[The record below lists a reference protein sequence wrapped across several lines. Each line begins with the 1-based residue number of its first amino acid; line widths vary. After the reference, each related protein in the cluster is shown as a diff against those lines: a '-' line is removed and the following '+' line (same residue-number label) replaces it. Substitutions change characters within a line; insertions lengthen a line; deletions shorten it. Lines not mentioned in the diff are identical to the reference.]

1 MTITSANFNI
11 TGVNGLPYLLPQD
24 IEALDLALKYL
35 EGSQTAVTIL
45 NALVNMVKNPEYPST
60 PFTIQIIHTGKDIYD
75 TFTNT
80 LRWDPDAANII
91 YSGDSAIGVDSAAL
105 GFIHEAAHAT
115 DPNPG
120 DINQKSTNPK
130 IFPNA
135 SEEYAVGMEDKVAKE
150 LKEVVRLN
158 YQGNEDIDLNPTDHT
173 IQNSNSWQEQILNGN
188 VTITGGSF
196 TPGLTYQQGVPYN
209 YAGNP
214 ATVQNNAITVNN
226 ATLNIAA
233 NTTRVSIIGSNNKL
247 TIGPGSSINING
259 QSTVTCGG
267 NTATYSGKDIVSCD
281 ANGNLHDTITGS
293 ISGSVDNILPSSDF
307 VFTSGSV
314 VNTID
319 DSELKGEGIVSVSGT
334 QLTGGSYSGANQWTD
349 ANGTAYQFN
358 PLFLGSDIG
367 TLTISQGLLNANSG
381 DKIVIQN
388 FNLSQAQSANGY
400 LGIHF
405 TEQTAIQTGNK
416 TLTVAQVYELA
427 NGGPTALDPPPGAY
441 TFTAYV
447 SALSNTPQQ
456 VTINMSQGDP
466 SGFAIDTGNGLQAFS
481 GGSVI
486 LTVAP
491 GEDSVTFGLVNTSAV
506 AQPEAV
512 KLTATITD
520 PVSGTAVT
528 STAAEIDYTASP
540 TIDNTGTTSPD
551 HVITGGLTPVNFG
564 TADNPVYHY
573 DSLGNIINDGTPDPT
588 RNDTLYGSTGN
599 DQITTDNATNYVK
612 AAQGGNDT
620 IIAGSG
626 TNYISA
632 SNGNNSITGGG
643 GIDSITAGNGNNL
656 IQSKNSQDV
665 ILVGN
670 GTNQIYANTQ
680 TTLANA
686 ITQAE
691 SATATG
697 KQGDLISVGSGNDTI
712 VGSNGNDAIFLG
724 SSSLTLVLGAG
735 EDIVYGGQAASS
747 ASLNWTES
755 NAVTTPGA
763 TVNQFQNVS
772 VVSTGGYTPSAVLQ
786 FLENATGSNE
796 YNSGPDGNPVGAGN
810 ETIFGGTGNYFIEAS
825 NGNNYIDAGSGNS
838 DVFGG
843 GGNDT
848 IFSSG
853 NSDIVGGGGN
863 DYIEAEAGNN
873 GIEGGAGNNTI
884 ITGTG
889 NNLIYA
895 GVRDYSMSSG
905 TDITADLN
913 AGNNYVQAGSG
924 QNTLYGSAGNDTLR
938 SVPLASRSPCLFSM
952 GFRVPTR

>member
-1 MTITSANFNI
+1 MVAETLDKNLYARDLAATNVTDFLTSLVKDQVSATDYNNPNGLLDKFSANIALLANTRPLSNDPFNTALI
-11 TGVNGLPYLLPQD
+11 DAAIEDYNFMPSVISGTGVG
-24 IEALDLALKYL
+24 IT
-35 EGSQTAVTIL
+35 TAFFD
-45 NALVNMVKNPEYPST
+45 N
-60 PFTIQIIHTGKDIYD
+60 
-75 TFTNT
+75 FTNDSHVSGGVSFNLNDIVT
-80 LRWDPDAANII
+80 NSGLSLTSTKAWQNLLAAVQQLSGGTMLSTYIQSWQITNWYVESGAGGMHAIDNSNINTVM
-91 YSGDSAIGVDSAAL
+91 IG
-105 GFIHEAAHAT
+105 G
-115 DPNPG
+115 PG
-120 DINQKSTNPK
+120 DDALTAGSGNDILYAGAGYSTL
-130 IFPNA
+130 IA
-135 SEEYAVGMEDKVAKE
+135 GS
-150 LKEVVRLN
+150 
-158 YQGNEDIDLNPTDHT
+158 GNDTLMGG
-173 IQNSNSWQEQILNGN
+173 QGN
-188 VTITGGSF
+188 VTMD
-196 TPGLTYQQGVPYN
+196 
-209 YAGNP
+209 
-214 ATVQNNAITVNN
+214 
-226 ATLNIAA
+226 
-233 NTTRVSIIGSNNKL
+233 
-247 TIGPGSSINING
+247 
-259 QSTVTCGG
+259 GG
-267 NTATYSGKDIVSCD
+267 NGYDYFQYLNTNDGQAT
-281 ANGNLHDTITGS
+281 TE
-293 ISGSVDNILPSSDF
+293 
-307 VFTSGSV
+307 
-314 VNTID
+314 TID
-319 DSELKGEGIVSVSGT
+319 DSKSDGNGGVYIGNTSLKGGKFDGQVNNTWVDNT
-334 QLTGGSYSGANQWTD
+334 NNLT
-349 ANGTAYQFN
+349 YQFTSSQTDDN
-358 PLFLGSDIG
+358 VGI
-367 TLTISQGLLNANSG
+367 LTISGDASGTSILGSG
-381 DKIVIQN
+381 DQIIINN
-388 FNLSQAQSANGY
+388 FNLSQAQSATGY
-400 LGIHF
+400 LGIQF
-405 TEQTAIQTGNK
+405 AEQTAIRTGNQAFS
-416 TLTVAQVYELA
+416 VAQVVNLA
-427 NGGPTALDPPPGAY
+427 GITPPALDPPPGDY

-447 SALSNTPQQ
+447 SALSDTPQQ

-724 SSSLTLVLGAG
+724 SSSSTLVLGAG